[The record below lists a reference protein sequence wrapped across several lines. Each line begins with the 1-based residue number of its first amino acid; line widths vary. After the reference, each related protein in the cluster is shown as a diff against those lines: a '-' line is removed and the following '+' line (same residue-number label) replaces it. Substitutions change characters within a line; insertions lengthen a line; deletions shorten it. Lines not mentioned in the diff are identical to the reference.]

1 MKDYEITQKTFDKNK
16 FKENNKNNYYIQ
28 QGKAGYDALNIKI
41 EQGKIQTIFE
51 PNKDIDSDISQN
63 NIKKRL

>member
-1 MKDYEITQKTFDKNK
+1 MKKRLY
-16 FKENNKNNYYIQ
+16 
-28 QGKAGYDALNIKI
+28 KI